1 MITNDDVKQLRKDF
15 DNYVKTAEQ
24 YQFVVLMMI
33 DIKFEQ
39 TEKEIA
45 SGEFNIEEN
54 QPELRAM
61 FRCILK
67 VMGKDYSEYEESEFG
82 EDSTVC

>member
-1 MITNDDVKQLRKDF
+1 MITNDDIKQLRQDF
-15 DNYVKTAEQ
+15 NNYVKIAEQ
-24 YQFVVLMMI
+24 HQFVVLMMV

-54 QPELRAM
+54 QSELRAM

-67 VMGKDYSEYEESEFG
+67 VMGKDYSEYEEPKFG
-82 EDSTVC
+82 EDSNVC